1 MPELIE
7 ISKNKNKDGT
17 KRGIYKCGHN
27 GCTNVFETSI
37 YDVDRKTTQ
46 SCSCLGSPYKSSNYV
61 DNHQPKLCEC
71 GCGQYTEKAKR
82 SSKKQGYVRNEYK
95 RYIKNHFKHTEPFT
109 KETKDKISKALS
121 GKKKSKEHR
130 ANQVKSQC
138 GREIILSPFLEDITV
153 RPIEDENGKI
163 RWYCTDPLNNKTITH
178 ARLVYRTLVGEIPP
192 DTHVHHKNGDPS
204 DLKNDRPDNLILLD
218 RTWNYVHFPY
228 LERTFNI
235 STLDLTNLYLELSEK
250 FSGDLLLKEIIGKLF
265 ERKGV
270 A

>member
-1 MPELIE
+1 MEIWMPELIE

-121 GKKKSKEHR
+121 GKKKSNGNKQIKVEYNCFLFSIYFTPYRLRILPHKKLHLQPKDSCT
-130 ANQVKSQC
+130 QV
-138 GREIILSPFLEDITV
+138 
-153 RPIEDENGKI
+153 
-163 RWYCTDPLNNKTITH
+163 
-178 ARLVYRTLVGEIPP
+178 
-192 DTHVHHKNGDPS
+192 
-204 DLKNDRPDNLILLD
+204 
-218 RTWNYVHFPY
+218 
-228 LERTFNI
+228 
-235 STLDLTNLYLELSEK
+235 
-250 FSGDLLLKEIIGKLF
+250 
-265 ERKGV
+265 
-270 A
+270 